1 MKIRRFIRKIFAHLI
16 YAKND
21 IYFMIFMAIQEIDD
35 ISYLV
40 AFENKAVYTVDTLVL
55 A

>member
-1 MKIRRFIRKIFAHLI
+1 MKIRRLIRKLVQHII

-21 IYFMIFMAIQEIDD
+21 IYFMIFMAVQEIDD

-40 AFENKAVYTVDTLVL
+40 AFENKAVYTTETLVF